1 MATLYL
7 TEQGAT
13 LRKDSRR
20 FIIELGGEVLA
31 EVHEFKVDRVVV
43 FGNIQITTQAIAFL
57 FSKRIDTAFMTM
69 QGKLKGRLT
78 PLESRNVPL
87 RLRHYELSQQQAF
100 ALEIS
105 KRMIAGK
112 IANSISILARYQRNH
127 PDVGFTPAI
136 DRMSELQNEAMRK
149 RTLESLRGVE
159 GQSAAIYFECFGRML
174 RNDVQFSGRSR
185 RPPTDPVNA
194 LLSFGYTLLYNEA
207 IGVLALV
214 GFDPYLGFFHGI
226 NYGRCSLALD
236 LMEEFR
242 HIVVDR
248 LVVSSINLGMFQ
260 RHHFDVADD
269 GGFYLKEEPRKKF
282 LKEYEKLMTNEFLCG
297 RTSER
302 ISFRKA
308 LHEQALMLQRV
319 LMNKNVEYESFKGW
333 R

>member
-20 FIIELGGEVLA
+20 FIIELGGEILA
-31 EVHEFKVDRVVV
+31 EIHEFKVDRVVV
-43 FGNIQITTQAIAFL
+43 FGNVQITTQAIAFL

-69 QGKLKGRLT
+69 QGRLKGRLT

-87 RLRHYELSQQQAF
+87 RLRHYELSQRQEF

-127 PDVGFTPAI
+127 PEVMFNWAI
-136 DRMSELQNEAMRK
+136 ERMSQLQEEAGRK
-149 RTLESLRGVE
+149 RTLDSLRGVE
-159 GQSAAIYFECFGRML
+159 GQAASIYFECFGKMIRGKAQFIS
-174 RNDVQFSGRSR
+174 RNR

-242 HIVVDR
+242 HLVIDR
-248 LVVSSINLGMFQ
+248 LVVTSVNLGIFQ
-260 RHHFDVADD
+260 KHHFDIGED
-269 GGFYLKEEPRKKF
+269 GGFYLQDEPRKRF
-282 LKEYEKLMTNEFLCG
+282 LKEYEKLMTSEFLRG

-302 ISFRKA
+302 TSFRKA
-308 LHEQALMLQRV
+308 LHEQALLLQRV
-319 LMNKNVEYESFKGW
+319 LMKQAEYEAFKGW